1 MNFMDFLRSI
11 VYLLLFTA
19 VLVTTSFTVLNHLGV
34 LRLEA
39 LWMFSPAWIA
49 SMAII
54 CILSFVGF
62 VAMFS
67 RG

>member
-1 MNFMDFLRSI
+1 MNFMDILRSL
-11 VYLLLFTA
+11 VYLLVFIA
-19 VLVTTSFTVLNHLGV
+19 VLVTASFTVLNHLQV
-34 LRLEA
+34 LRMET

-49 SMAII
+49 AMAIL